1 MTRRGFSFVEMLVVM
16 IVLGILASIAILRYR
31 DLTNEA
37 LAGKVATDMQ
47 TIRLAAMNY
56 YADTDTWP
64 ADAADGTVPPEL
76 VPLLPDNWS
85 FTAPNFTYDFDNL
98 GPVVGVTVRS
108 PRPGLLEKLRQR
120 LVQGAPFV
128 DTGGSVMYLLI
139 GPGVSI

>member
-16 IVLGILASIAILRYR
+16 IVLGILASIALLRYR

-56 YADTDTWP
+56 YADTEGWP
-64 ADAADGTVPPEL
+64 ADAPDGTVPPEL

-85 FTAPNFTYDFDNL
+85 FASPNYTYDFDNL
-98 GPVVGVTVRS
+98 GAVVGITVRS
-108 PRPGLLEKLRQR
+108 PRPGVIEKLRQR